1 MNSSSFSSQAQ
12 QQQSGDFFLSDRF
25 YLTQRRSAAVISSRL
40 FYLLPMAMLAITSV
54 GAQADELD
62 TFQFRVGENIMHQ
75 SNVFY
80 LPDSANPQGDKVAV
94 TSAGLKINKAYGLQ
108 QIELDVGAENYRY
121 SRFSQLNFTAMN
133 YAAAFRWSITPAF
146 HGNVIA
152 NRREFVDSSADVQN
166 TGQVNRRTDRFNA
179 LDAEYELGAAW
190 RLVGGVFERRISN
203 SQPFTFEGNS
213 KIQGTEAGLRYVY
226 PSGTSLA
233 YRYKQGKGDYQDRPL
248 SAQFANQF
256 KDREHEFKLGIAP
269 TGKTTIQ
276 ARLSH
281 LQRRHEGLPARDFSG
296 LTGQL
301 DATWAVTGKTTIA
314 GGVVHELGSYQD
326 QTASYY
332 EGDRFFVS
340 PTWKPTE
347 KTAVR
352 LRYDHGKR
360 KFRGALPG
368 VAGIDRTDTTNLS
381 SITLE
386 WQALRALK
394 LAAMAQQQ
402 NRRSSA
408 PGFDYK
414 NTSVGISALFS
425 F

>member
-1 MNSSSFSSQAQ
+1 
-12 QQQSGDFFLSDRF
+12 
-25 YLTQRRSAAVISSRL
+25 
-40 FYLLPMAMLAITSV
+40 MLAITSV

-80 LPDSANPQGDKVAV
+80 LSDSANPQGDTVAV
-94 TSAGLKINKAYGLQ
+94 TNAGLKIKKAFGLQ
-108 QIELDVGAENYRY
+108 EIEVDVGAENYRY
-121 SRFSQLNFTAMN
+121 SRFSRLNFTAMN
-133 YAAAFRWSITPAF
+133 YASTFRWSITPAF

-152 NRREFVDSSADVQN
+152 NRREYIDNSADVQN
-166 TGQVNRRTDRFNA
+166 TGQVNRRTERFNA
-179 LDAEYELGAAW
+179 VDAEYELGAAW
-190 RLVGGVFERRISN
+190 RLVGGLFERRLSN

-213 KIQGTEAGLRYVY
+213 KVQGAEAGVRYVY
-226 PSGTSLA
+226 ASGTSLA
-233 YRYKQGKGDYQDRPL
+233 YRFRQGKGDFLDRP
-248 SAQFANQF
+248 QFANQF
-256 KDREHEFKLGIAP
+256 KDREHEFKLGISP
-269 TGKTTIQ
+269 TGKTTVQ
-276 ARLSH
+276 ARLSRFE
-281 LQRRHEGLPARDFSG
+281 RRHDGLAARDFSG
-296 LTGQL
+296 LTGQV

-314 GGVVHELGSYQD
+314 GGVAHELGSYQD

-332 EGDRFFVS
+332 EGNRFFIS

-360 KFRGALPG
+360 KFKGSLTVP
-368 VAGIDRTDTTNLS
+368 GIDRTDTTALS
-381 SITLE
+381 SIALE

-414 NTSVGISALFS
+414 NTTVGVSAVFS